1 MSNSTSDSMNLDAGK
16 PKLAHLEYRA
26 EDELA
31 RLFESL
37 LLVPHVC
44 PIQVMSVD
52 FLFCLWLRVSIPG
65 YRKFVE
71 PDKDLLD
78 LVKIRDNCFRPI
90 YFLPFMPT
98 LLLWLKRS
106 LESISILH
114 NFISGY
120 IYMIRISPKLD
131 NLIWTRNHT
140 WQSFK

>member
-1 MSNSTSDSMNLDAGK
+1 MNLDAGK

-65 YRKFVE
+65 
-71 PDKDLLD
+71 
-78 LVKIRDNCFRPI
+78 
-90 YFLPFMPT
+90 
-98 LLLWLKRS
+98 
-106 LESISILH
+106 ISEV
-114 NFISGY
+114 
-120 IYMIRISPKLD
+120 R
-131 NLIWTRNHT
+131 RA
-140 WQSFK
+140 